1 MLRGL
6 AVLAGVWVFAT
17 PPSPTEAC
25 IRGMD
30 DAYYEESQDI
40 SRARRLFSE
49 GHLRRSFR
57 VAGLAWS
64 RVHRRRDEDP
74 ARHQRLQRRAMIVLA
89 SVAVRLDGNVD
100 RRRWRARDAD
110 KAERTDNLLWAIEQ
124 LQAVADEDD
133 PEIAARIGEA
143 YQHLANRQQDAI
155 RILEPLAQ
163 ADLMPDVYG
172 YAALARSYEAVGN
185 DDGHDLAV
193 SVCRRRASRV
203 QQGICPA

>member
-6 AVLAGVWVFAT
+6 VVLAGVLIWM
-17 PPSPTEAC
+17 PSPTEAC

-30 DAYYEESQDI
+30 DAYYEESRDI

-57 VAGLAWS
+57 VAGRAWS
-64 RVHRRRDEDP
+64 RVRGRRAEDP
-74 ARHQRLQRRAMIVLA
+74 ARHQRLRRRAMLVLA
-89 SVAVRLDGNVD
+89 SVTVRLDGNVE
-100 RRRWRARDAD
+100 RRRWRTPDGVSKEART
-110 KAERTDNLLWAIEQ
+110 ENLLWAIEQ
-124 LQAVADEDD
+124 LEAVSGDDD
-133 PEIAARIGEA
+133 PEITARIGEA

-155 RILEPLAQ
+155 QLLEPLAQ

-185 DDGHDLAV
+185 EEGRDLAV